1 MDTPETL
8 HVRAVVHGR
17 VQMVGFRA
25 FVIRHA
31 GGSGLSG
38 TVRNLDD
45 GSVEA
50 VLEGSAPAVQ
60 RMVDLLHEGPSHAR
74 VKRVDVEYGTPTGT
88 LPAMMVA
95 S

>member
-1 MDTPETL
+1 MASEN
-8 HVRAVVHGR
+8 VRVVARVYGR

-31 GGSGLSG
+31 GEAGLTG

-45 GSVEA
+45 GSLEA
-50 VLEGSAPAVQ
+50 ILEGPRPKVARV
-60 RMVDLLHEGPSHAR
+60 VDLLREGPAHAH
-74 VKRVDVEYGTPTGT
+74 VDRVDAEYGAATGS
-88 LPAMMVA
+88 LPAMMVT

>member
-1 MDTPETL
+1 MGEAVVR
-8 HVRAVVHGR
+8 VRAVVHGR

-31 GGSGLSG
+31 DGAGLSG
-38 TVRNLDD
+38 TVRNEPD
-45 GSVEA
+45 GSVET
-50 VLEGSAPAVQ
+50 VLEGPRRAVE
-60 RMVDLLHEGPSHAR
+60 RMLDLLRQGPSHAR
-74 VKRVDVEYGTPTGT
+74 VERVDVEYLAPTGS

>member
-1 MDTPETL
+1 M

-25 FVIRHA
+25 FVLRHA
-31 GGSGLSG
+31 GDSGLAG

-50 VLEGSAPAVQ
+50 VLEGPAPAVR

-74 VKRVDVEYGTPTGT
+74 VERVDVEYGSPTGT

>member
-1 MDTPETL
+1 MASQNVR
-8 HVRAVVHGR
+8 VRAVVHGR

-31 GGSGLSG
+31 GDAGLAG

-50 VLEGSAPAVQ
+50 VLEGPRDSVD
-60 RMVDLLHEGPSHAR
+60 RMLDLLRVGPSHAR
-74 VKRVDVEYGTPTGT
+74 VERVDVEDVPATGS

-95 S
+95 R

>member
-1 MDTPETL
+1 MDSPETL
-8 HVRAVVHGR
+8 HVRALVHGR

-31 GGSGLSG
+31 GESGLSG

-45 GSVEA
+45 GTVEA
-50 VLEGSAPAVQ
+50 VLEGPAPAVQ
-60 RMVDLLHEGPSHAR
+60 RMLDLLHEGPSHAR
-74 VKRVDVEYGTPTGT
+74 VERVDVEYGAATGM

>member
-1 MDTPETL
+1 MDSNDVR
-8 HVRAVVHGR
+8 VRAVVHGR

-31 GGSGLSG
+31 GDAGLSG
-38 TVRNLDD
+38 TVRNLPD
-45 GSVEA
+45 GTVEV
-50 VLEGSAPAVQ
+50 VLEGPVGPVE
-60 RMVDLLHEGPSHAR
+60 RVVDLLHRGPSHAHVER
-74 VKRVDVEYGTPTGT
+74 VELTPETPSGK

>member
-1 MDTPETL
+1 M
-8 HVRAVVHGR
+8 RAVVHGR

-31 GGSGLSG
+31 GEAGLSG

-45 GSVEA
+45 GSVEV
-50 VLEGSAPAVQ
+50 VLEGSRGSVE
-60 RMVDLLHEGPSHAR
+60 RMLDLLRVGPTHAR
-74 VKRVDVEYGTPTGT
+74 VERVDVEHESATGT

-95 S
+95 R

>member
-1 MDTPETL
+1 MDSDDVR
-8 HVRAVVHGR
+8 VRAVVHGR

-31 GGSGLSG
+31 GDAGLSG
-38 TVRNLDD
+38 TVRNLSD
-45 GSVEA
+45 GTVEV
-50 VLEGSAPAVQ
+50 VLEGAAGAVE
-60 RMVDLLHEGPSHAR
+60 RVVDLLRQGPSHAR
-74 VKRVDVEYGTPTGT
+74 VERVDVAYAQPSGN

>member
-1 MDTPETL
+1 MGEAVV

-25 FVIRHA
+25 FVIEHA
-31 GGSGLSG
+31 GDAGLSG
-38 TVRNLDD
+38 TVRNEPD

-50 VLEGSAPAVQ
+50 VLEGPAHAVE
-60 RMVDLLHEGPSHAR
+60 RVLELLRRGPSHAR
-74 VKRVDVEYGTPTGT
+74 VERVDVDYSDPTGG

>member
-1 MDTPETL
+1 MPSENV

-31 GGSGLSG
+31 GEAGLSG

-45 GSVEA
+45 GTLEA
-50 VLEGSAPAVQ
+50 ILEGPDPKVQ
-60 RMVDLLHEGPSHAR
+60 AILDLLREGPAHAR
-74 VKRVDVEYGTPTGT
+74 VEWVDIEFGTATGT
-88 LPAMMVA
+88 LPGMMVA
-95 S
+95 P

>member
-1 MDTPETL
+1 MRPENI
-8 HVRAVVHGR
+8 HVRAVARGR

-25 FVIRHA
+25 FVIHHA
-31 GGSGLSG
+31 GEGGLSG

-45 GSVEA
+45 GSLEA
-50 VLEGSAPAVQ
+50 VLEGPAAAVQ
-60 RMVDLLHEGPSHAR
+60 RMIDLLHEGPSHAR
-74 VKRVDVEYGTPTGT
+74 VERVDVEYGTPTGT

>member
-1 MDTPETL
+1 MDAPDSL

-31 GGSGLSG
+31 GEQGLSG

-45 GSVEA
+45 GTVEA
-50 VLEGSAPAVQ
+50 VLEGPEPAVR
-60 RMVDLLHEGPSHAR
+60 RMLALLGEGPSHAR
-74 VKRVDVEYGTPTGT
+74 VERVDVEYGTPTGT

>member
-1 MDTPETL
+1 MDSQNVR
-8 HVRAVVHGR
+8 VRAVVHGR

-25 FVIRHA
+25 FVIHHA
-31 GGSGLSG
+31 GDAGLAG

-50 VLEGSAPAVQ
+50 VLEGPRDSVE
-60 RMVDLLHEGPSHAR
+60 RMLDLLRVGPSHAR
-74 VKRVDVEYGTPTGT
+74 VERVDVEDVPATGT

-95 S
+95 R